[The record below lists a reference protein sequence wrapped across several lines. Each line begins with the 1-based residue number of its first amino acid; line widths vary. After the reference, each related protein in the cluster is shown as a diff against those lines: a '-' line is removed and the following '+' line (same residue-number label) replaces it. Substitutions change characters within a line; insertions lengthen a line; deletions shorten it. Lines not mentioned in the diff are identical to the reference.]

1 MKVAIL
7 SGSVYG
13 TAEEVARHAMGILN
27 AAGFEAWH
35 NPRATLADVQAFAPD
50 AFLAVTSTTG
60 MGELPDNLM
69 PLYSTIC
76 DQLPA
81 AWRGLPGAVIGL
93 GDAVP
98 ALPVSHLDGSP
109 HALGSQG
116 RPMLIN
122 YWASWCPPCI
132 EEMPLLDAFA
142 DAQGEDGV
150 RVIGIALDD
159 PDAATD
165 FLARHP
171 VGFPVFLEESSA
183 NDSSALLGN
192 VRSVLPYSVLIGAD
206 GRLKKRKMGA
216 FQGKELEDWAAD

>member
-1 MKVAIL
+1 MRPWKQALLVGAL
-7 SGSVYG
+7 GLVGALAGLGAAALAFGPSVLLGSDAGQWV
-13 TAEEVARHAMGILN
+13 VRHVFGQ
-27 AAGFEAWH
+27 G
-35 NPRATLADVQAFAPD
+35 PT
-50 AFLAVTSTTG
+50 
-60 MGELPDNLM
+60 LPDG
-69 PLYSTIC
+69 
-76 DQLPA
+76 
-81 AWRGLPGAVIGL
+81 RAVIGL

>member
-1 MKVAIL
+1 MRLWKQAALVGVLGLVGAL
-7 SGSVYG
+7 AGLGAAALAFGPSVLLGSDAGQWV
-13 TAEEVARHAMGILN
+13 VRHVFGQ
-27 AAGFEAWH
+27 G
-35 NPRATLADVQAFAPD
+35 PT
-50 AFLAVTSTTG
+50 
-60 MGELPDNLM
+60 LPDG
-69 PLYSTIC
+69 
-76 DQLPA
+76 
-81 AWRGLPGAVIGL
+81 RAVIGL

-206 GRLKKRKMGA
+206 GRLKKRKLGA
-216 FQGKELEDWAAD
+216 FRGKELEDWVAD